1 MRALEGVRVLELSRV
16 LAGPWC
22 GMTLADL
29 GAEVIKIEPL
39 GGDDTRALG
48 PPFRDGMSAYFACTN
63 RNKRSLALDLGKPAA
78 RPILDRLVQRADV
91 LIQNYRLGTDRQLGV
106 DYERLGAL
114 NPRLVYCHIT
124 GYGRTGPDR
133 ERPGYDFAIQ
143 AEAGLMSITGPRSA
157 EPSKVGVAVADISTG
172 QNAAIAILAALRHR
186 DRTGQGQLI
195 DLSLYDTQLQELA
208 NVASSV
214 LFTGAEA
221 QRHGNAHA
229 NIVPYQPFRA
239 ADRPFVLAIASAR
252 LWSVFCAAVDRPQWR
267 DDPRYVDNAARVAH
281 REALVAELEALFATR
296 DAAHWMELLGRAG
309 VPCAPINSVGQALEH
324 PVARARGMRITL
336 GGVPLLGSPLHLAAT
351 PVRYELPPPRLG
363 EHTDAIL
370 AELGED
376 AVALRAAGVVA

>member
-29 GAEVIKIEPL
+29 GAEVIKIEPP

-48 PPFRDGMSAYFACTN
+48 PPFRDGMSAYFACAN

-78 RPILDRLVQRADV
+78 RPIIDRLVQRADV

-143 AEAGLMSITGPRSA
+143 AEAGLMSITGPSSA

-172 QNAAIAILAALRHR
+172 QNAVIAILAALRHR

-214 LFTGAEA
+214 LFTGSEA
-221 QRHGNAHA
+221 RRHGNAHA

-239 ADRPFVLAIASAR
+239 ADRPFVLAVASAR

-267 DDPRYVDNAARVAH
+267 DDPRYVDNPARVAH
-281 REALVAELEALFATR
+281 REALVAELDALFATR

-336 GGVPLLGSPLHLAAT
+336 GGVPLLGSPLHLAST

-376 AVALRAAGVVA
+376 AAALRAAGVVA

>member
-78 RPILDRLVQRADV
+78 RPILDRLVQQADV

-214 LFTGAEA
+214 LFTGSEA

-239 ADRPFVLAIASAR
+239 ADRPFVLAVASAR

-281 REALVAELEALFATR
+281 REALVAELDALFATR

-324 PVARARGMRITL
+324 PVALARGMRITL
-336 GGVPLLGSPLHLAAT
+336 GGVPLLGSPLNLAAT

-376 AVALRAAGVVA
+376 AAALRAAGVVA

>member
-29 GAEVIKIEPL
+29 GAEVIKVEPP

>member
-29 GAEVIKIEPL
+29 GAEVIKVEPL

-78 RPILDRLVQRADV
+78 RPIIDRLAQRADV

-214 LFTGAEA
+214 LFTGSEA

-229 NIVPYQPFRA
+229 NIVPYQPFHA

-252 LWSVFCAAVDRPQWR
+252 LWSVFCAAVGRPQWR
-267 DDPRYVDNAARVAH
+267 DDPRYVDNAARVAN
-281 REALVAELEALFATR
+281 REALVAELDALFASR

-324 PVARARGMRITL
+324 PVAHARGMRITL

>member
-29 GAEVIKIEPL
+29 GAEVIKIEPP

-48 PPFRDGMSAYFACTN
+48 PPFRDGMSAYFACAN

-78 RPILDRLVQRADV
+78 RPIIDRLVQRADV

-143 AEAGLMSITGPRSA
+143 AEAGLMSITGPSSA

-172 QNAAIAILAALRHR
+172 QNAVIAILAALRHR
-186 DRTGQGQLI
+186 DRTGRGQLI

-214 LFTGAEA
+214 LFTGSEA

-252 LWSVFCAAVDRPQWR
+252 LWSVFCAAVGRPQWR
-267 DDPRYVDNAARVAH
+267 DDPRYVDNPARVAH
-281 REALVAELEALFATR
+281 REALVAELDALFATR

-336 GGVPLLGSPLHLAAT
+336 GGVPLLGSPLHLGAT

-376 AVALRAAGVVA
+376 AAALRAAGVVA

>member
-29 GAEVIKIEPL
+29 GAEVIKIEPP

-48 PPFRDGMSAYFACTN
+48 PPFRDGMSAYFACAN

-78 RPILDRLVQRADV
+78 RPIIDRLVQRADV

-143 AEAGLMSITGPRSA
+143 AEAGLMSITGPSSA

-172 QNAAIAILAALRHR
+172 QNAVIAILAALRHR

-214 LFTGAEA
+214 LFTGSEA
-221 QRHGNAHA
+221 RRHGNAHA

-252 LWSVFCAAVDRPQWR
+252 LWSVFCAAVGRPQWR
-267 DDPRYVDNAARVAH
+267 DDPRYVDNPARVAH
-281 REALVAELEALFATR
+281 REALVAELDALFATR

-376 AVALRAAGVVA
+376 AAALRAAGVVA

>member
-78 RPILDRLVQRADV
+78 RPIIDRLVQRTDV

-106 DYERLGAL
+106 DYERLAAL

-143 AEAGLMSITGPRSA
+143 AEAGLMSITGPGSA

-172 QNAAIAILAALRHR
+172 QNAVIAILAALRHR
-186 DRTGQGQLI
+186 DRTGQGQLV

-214 LFTGAEA
+214 LFTGNEA

-252 LWSVFCAAVDRPQWR
+252 LWSVFCAAVGRPQWR
-267 DDPRYVDNAARVAH
+267 DDPRYVDNPARVAH
-281 REALVAELEALFATR
+281 REALVAELDALFASR

-309 VPCAPINSVGQALEH
+309 VPCAPINSVSQALEH
-324 PVARARGMRITL
+324 PVALARGMRITL
-336 GGVPLLGSPLHLAAT
+336 GGVPLLGSPLHLAET

-376 AVALRAAGVVA
+376 AAALRAAGVVA

>member
-78 RPILDRLVQRADV
+78 RPILDRLVQQADV

-214 LFTGAEA
+214 LFTGSEA
-221 QRHGNAHA
+221 RRHGNAHA

-252 LWSVFCAAVDRPQWR
+252 LWSVFCAAVGRPQWR
-267 DDPRYVDNAARVAH
+267 DDPRYVDNPARVAH
-281 REALVAELEALFATR
+281 REALVAELDALFATR

-376 AVALRAAGVVA
+376 AAALRAAGVVA